1 MISSHVLHRLP
12 VLLVLATALLSPA
25 CARHRG
31 VESPAPS
38 GASPSTDPAGAADPG
53 ATSPPS
59 AGTLSNAEIE
69 ALYRSRIEASRN
81 RFTEADVGFM
91 TGMIHHHAQAVE
103 MAMLAPRN
111 GAGPEV
117 RTLAA
122 RILSSQQ
129 DEIALMQRWLEDR
142 DQPVPALHVTDD
154 GVRVHGGAPH
164 AGHTG
169 GAHGGHAS
177 MPGMLTPDQLASL
190 AGARGPDFDRLFLTL
205 MIQHHRGA
213 VTMVHDLFATDG
225 AAQDDA
231 VFRLASDVQ
240 VDQLTEVA
248 RMETMLERLTPGGG
262 ER

>member
-103 MAMLAPRN
+103 MALLAPRN
-111 GAGPEV
+111 GAGAEV

-122 RILSSQQ
+122 RILNSQQ

-142 DQPVPALHVTDD
+142 DQPVPVLHVTED
-154 GVRVHGGAPH
+154 GVQVHGGEAHH
-164 AGHTG
+164 AAG
-169 GAHGGHAS
+169 HGGHQG
-177 MPGMLTPDQLASL
+177 MPGMLSPGQLASL
-190 AGARGPDFDRLFLTL
+190 AAARGLEFDRLFLTL

>member
-1 MISSHVLHRLP
+1 MSLPSFLHRLP
-12 VLLVLATALLSPA
+12 VHLVLAAALLSSSCAPA
-25 CARHRG
+25 RG
-31 VESPAPS
+31 VEPVAPPAS
-38 GASPSTDPAGAADPG
+38 AAATDPA
-53 ATSPPS
+53 

-69 ALYRSRIEASRN
+69 ALYRARMEAART
-81 RFTEADVGFM
+81 RFTAADVDFM

-111 GAGPEV
+111 EAGVEV

-122 RILSSQQ
+122 RILNSQR

-142 DQPVPALHVTDD
+142 EQPVPVLHVTDE
-154 GVRVHGGAPH
+154 GVRVHEGAPH
-164 AGHTG
+164 AGQAG
-169 GAHGGHAS
+169 GAHGGHGS

-190 AGARGPDFDRLFLTL
+190 AAARGPDFDRLFLTL
-205 MIQHHRGA
+205 MIEHHRGA

-248 RMETMLERLTPGGG
+248 RMEAMLERLDPGGG
-262 ER
+262 AP